1 MLSKKQKEKVKELNH
16 YLNKDKNGI
25 RYDFFFANED
35 ITVLSPEDNQT
46 PIGKIN
52 KEEAILRVGYGL
64 VTPNLPIETMYFLR
78 YDNLLKNKYIE
89 LVTDEK
95 TKLVLAEAF
104 KDVIAKAELKIT
116 TDVLTHIDLYSEF
129 IRVPKE
135 IRENIRKNFNDILDS

>member
-52 KEEAILRVGYGL
+52 KEEALSLI
-64 VTPNLPIETMYFLR
+64 
-78 YDNLLKNKYIE
+78 
-89 LVTDEK
+89 
-95 TKLVLAEAF
+95 
-104 KDVIAKAELKIT
+104 
-116 TDVLTHIDLYSEF
+116 HI
-129 IRVPKE
+129 
-135 IRENIRKNFNDILDS
+135 

>member
-1 MLSKKQKEKVKELNH
+1 
-16 YLNKDKNGI
+16 
-25 RYDFFFANED
+25 
-35 ITVLSPEDNQT
+35 
-46 PIGKIN
+46 
-52 KEEAILRVGYGL
+52 
-64 VTPNLPIETMYFLR
+64 MYFLR